1 MAVLILFIVP
11 VKYINIKQKNYKAVR
26 AILGKHYQSIEYKP
40 LNEL

>member
-11 VKYINIKQKNYKAVR
+11 VKYINIKQNYKAVK